1 VIVRGSIG
9 EATGMVINLVELK
22 HLIWTLALDNLD
34 HKNLDLDVPYFKN
47 KPRYFSWENWK
58 IIHELGWNSTAENV
72 AAYIWNLLEPAI
84 RRGETRLFEI
94 KLQET
99 PNNTVYYRGD

>member
-1 VIVRGSIG
+1 MIVRGSIG

-47 KPRYFSWENWK
+47 KPRYFSWEN
-58 IIHELGWNSTAENV
+58 
-72 AAYIWNLLEPAI
+72 
-84 RRGETRLFEI
+84 
-94 KLQET
+94 
-99 PNNTVYYRGD
+99 